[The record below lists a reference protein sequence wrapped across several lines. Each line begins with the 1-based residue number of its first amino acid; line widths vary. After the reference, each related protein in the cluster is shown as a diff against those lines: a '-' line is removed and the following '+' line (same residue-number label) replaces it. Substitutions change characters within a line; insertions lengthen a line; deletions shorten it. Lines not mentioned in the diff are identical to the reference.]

1 MAMPSSV
8 IHVVA
13 ERLTDLS
20 PLLRHLWHPAARDHA
35 DLRVQSRDFR

>member
-1 MAMPSSV
+1 V

-20 PLLRHLWHPAARDHA
+20 PLLRRLADPAQSAPA
-35 DLRVQSRDFR
+35 ELEVTSRDFR